1 MKGEWMKT
9 LLLSFLLASVPAL
22 TRAADAPSLSGTWQI
37 HNNIAGNQ
45 SDRACTFVQ
54 NGDNLTG
61 TCPSDRGEVKLTGEV
76 KGKKVTWS
84 YRSEYEGS
92 PITVKYDGTL
102 QSEAKITGT
111 VNVAEYGA
119 DGDFTA
125 TLSK

>member
-1 MKGEWMKT
+1 MK
-9 LLLSFLLASVPAL
+9 LLLSCLLISLPVL
-22 TRAADAPSLSGTWQI
+22 TQAADGASLSGTWQI
-37 HNNIAGNQ
+37 HNNIAGNE
-45 SDRACTFVQ
+45 SDLPCTFVQ

-61 TCPSDRGEVKLTGEV
+61 TCPSERGEVKLTGEV

-92 PITVKYDGTL
+92 PITVKYEGIL
-102 QSEAKITGT
+102 QSETKITGT

-119 DGDFTA
+119 DGEFTA

>member
-1 MKGEWMKT
+1 MKT
-9 LLLSFLLASVPAL
+9 VLLSFLVASATAL
-22 TRAADAPSLSGTWQI
+22 SYAADAPSLSGTWQI
-37 HNNIAGNQ
+37 HNNIAGNE

-102 QSEAKITGT
+102 QSDTKITGT

>member
-1 MKGEWMKT
+1 MKT
-9 LLLSFLLASVPAL
+9 VLLSFLVASATAL
-22 TRAADAPSLSGTWQI
+22 SYAADARSLSGTWQI
-37 HNNIAGNQ
+37 HNNIAGNE

-92 PITVKYDGTL
+92 PITVKYDGSL
-102 QSEAKITGT
+102 QSDTKITGT